1 MAEAFGIV
9 SGAVGIAGI
18 FTTCL
23 ECFEYVQIGRHFG
36 QDSQTSHLMLSG
48 LKLRLSRWGEAVHL
62 YTDPQLGHPEA
73 TQDDLQ
79 LAKNTLYQILVLMSD
94 SEKVSR
100 KFRLSAKSEGDSST
114 LQGSPTQT
122 SIDRL
127 MREQARRR
135 QKGTSLVKIASWA
148 LYNKSHL
155 TSLVDAIA
163 KLIDF
168 LEKTFPAPEVQ
179 SSLAQSEIREICD
192 RTQAQ
197 QDTTLAFVYEL
208 SMAVDKTLQ
217 AQATKMIEQ
226 KGISIGSLVVAENA
240 RVRDGNFYGSAWKG
254 ETIPKASSN
263 IRIDSI
269 HVSGT
274 ARVMNGDMYGDQDNF
289 FD

>member
-1 MAEAFGIV
+1 
-9 SGAVGIAGI
+9 
-18 FTTCL
+18 
-23 ECFEYVQIGRHFG
+23 
-36 QDSQTSHLMLSG
+36 
-48 LKLRLSRWGEAVHL
+48 
-62 YTDPQLGHPEA
+62 
-73 TQDDLQ
+73 
-79 LAKNTLYQILVLMSD
+79 
-94 SEKVSR
+94 
-100 KFRLSAKSEGDSST
+100 
-114 LQGSPTQT
+114 
-122 SIDRL
+122 

-155 TSLVDAIA
+155 TSLVDAIS
-163 KLIDF
+163 KLLDF

-192 RTQAQ
+192 LTQGQ
-197 QDTTLAFVYEL
+197 QDATLSLLYEL
-208 SMAVDKTLQ
+208 SKAVDKTLQ

-254 ETIPKASSN
+254 ETIPTTSSN

-274 ARVMNGDMYGDQDNF
+274 ARVMNGDMYGDKDNF